1 MLCCPYASSVARN
14 IGGWLDG
21 PQAARGDDR
30 AARTPGIRLGLPAD
44 GVGSIARFGPRIGAF
59 VIDGVLSAG
68 VALLFF
74 GVPSAGDPPW
84 STVVFAVMYVISTA
98 LFGQTPGMLVLGLHV
113 LRLDNGGPL
122 GLWRALVR
130 TLLLCLLI
138 PALIAD
144 RDYRGLHDRAV
155 GAAVLRSRESRIR
168 E

>member
-1 MLCCPYASSVARN
+1 MSRGPYARGVARN

-21 PQAARGDDR
+21 PQSARGDDG
-30 AARTPGIRLGLPAD
+30 ATRTPGVRLGLPAD

-59 VIDGVLSAG
+59 LIDAVLSGG

-84 STVVFAVMYVISTA
+84 STVVFAVMYVITTA
-98 LFGQTPGMLVLGLHV
+98 LFGQTPGMRVLGLHV
-113 LRLDNGGPL
+113 VRLDNGQPL
-122 GLWRALVR
+122 GLWRAVAR

-144 RDYRGLHDRAV
+144 RDYRGMHDRAV
-155 GAAVLRSRESRIR
+155 DAAVLRAR
-168 E
+168 